1 MFIYIFGLNITNL
14 MIKNIL
20 TSEKHFFFIQLEKPY
35 ATVSQTG
42 VRVEVLPP
50 ADGDVFVADSG
61 RSFEMSFH
69 GHTSLPAVF
78 ENLVGL

>member
-1 MFIYIFGLNITNL
+1 MFIYIFGLIITNF
-14 MIKNIL
+14 MIENIL
-20 TSEKHFFFIQLEKPY
+20 TSEKHFFLIQLEKPY

-61 RSFEMSFH
+61 QFEMTFH
-69 GHTSLPAVF
+69 GYTSLPAVF